1 MAMNFDTYSTSFQSL
16 MKPMYN
22 VNANYMMGAGGFGRA
37 GAGIYGGYMNPAM
50 MGMSAM
56 GPMANIGVGQF
67 NANYLLQGED
77 QMNNYYARPVA
88 AHKKEN
94 DTGTILGILG
104 TALGTA
110 ALIAAMAKGKFRR
123 VPGNGRAPI
132 TPPPAGGGTT
142 NPPIRPTGSS
152 TVVPS
157 SAAPQAKTAPAPAV
171 TAPAP
176 AQTAAPAPVVTASA
190 PTGTTPAPTGTTP
203 APVKPN
209 LPPLADLLKAQGPSI
224 VLPAA
229 SNAAT
234 ATAPAATQIAGYLP
248 APAVS
253 QRMQNALNKQAA
265 AMNLPSSGNV
275 ITTPLAPGQAPAA
288 AQVAGYLP
296 APAVS
301 QRMQNALNKQAAAM
315 NLPSSGNVI
324 TTPLTPQQAT
334 AAGIRTPEAQA
345 AYDRVLAQQ
354 FKPGL
359 KREAARADARA
370 AFRTPA
376 DMANQ
381 KLNEVRPDLGSQGAV
396 VHTTHTPETIS
407 AGYSIGSNAKGADQL
422 AALLAQM
429 KA

>member
-50 MGMSAM
+50 MGMYAM

-157 SAAPQAKTAPAPAV
+157 SVAPQAKTAPAPAV

-176 AQTAAPAPVVTASA
+176 AQTAAPAPAVAASA

-234 ATAPAATQIAGYLP
+234 ATAPAATQI
-248 APAVS
+248 
-253 QRMQNALNKQAA
+253 
-265 AMNLPSSGNV
+265 
-275 ITTPLAPGQAPAA
+275 
-288 AQVAGYLP
+288 AGYLP

>member
-22 VNANYMMGAGGFGRA
+22 VNANYMMGAGGFGGA

-50 MGMSAM
+50 MGMYAM

-77 QMNNYYARPVA
+77 QMNNYYARPIA

-176 AQTAAPAPVVTASA
+176 AQTAAPAPAVTASA

-209 LPPLADLLKAQGPSI
+209 LPP
-224 VLPAA
+224 
-229 SNAAT
+229 
-234 ATAPAATQIAGYLP
+234 
-248 APAVS
+248 
-253 QRMQNALNKQAA
+253 
-265 AMNLPSSGNV
+265 
-275 ITTPLAPGQAPAA
+275 
-288 AQVAGYLP
+288 P

>member
-22 VNANYMMGAGGFGRA
+22 VNANYMMGAGGFGGA

-50 MGMSAM
+50 MGMYAM

-77 QMNNYYARPVA
+77 QMNNYYARPIA

-275 ITTPLAPGQAPAA
+275 ITTPL
-288 AQVAGYLP
+288 
-296 APAVS
+296 
-301 QRMQNALNKQAAAM
+301 
-315 NLPSSGNVI
+315 
-324 TTPLTPQQAT
+324 TPQQAT

>member
-22 VNANYMMGAGGFGRA
+22 VNANYMMGAGGFGGA

-50 MGMSAM
+50 MGMYAM

-77 QMNNYYARPVA
+77 QMNNYYARPIA

-176 AQTAAPAPVVTASA
+176 AQTAAPAPAVTASA

-234 ATAPAATQIAGYLP
+234 ATAPAATQI
-248 APAVS
+248 
-253 QRMQNALNKQAA
+253 
-265 AMNLPSSGNV
+265 
-275 ITTPLAPGQAPAA
+275 
-288 AQVAGYLP
+288 AGYLP

>member
-157 SAAPQAKTAPAPAV
+157 SVAPQAKTAPAPAV

-176 AQTAAPAPVVTASA
+176 AQTAAPAPAVAASA

-234 ATAPAATQIAGYLP
+234 ATAPAATQI
-248 APAVS
+248 
-253 QRMQNALNKQAA
+253 
-265 AMNLPSSGNV
+265 
-275 ITTPLAPGQAPAA
+275 
-288 AQVAGYLP
+288 AGYLP

>member
-1 MAMNFDTYSTSFQSL
+1 MNFDTYSTSFQSL

-22 VNANYMMGAGGFGRA
+22 VNANYMMGAGGFGGA

-50 MGMSAM
+50 MGMYAM

-77 QMNNYYARPVA
+77 QMNNYYARPIA

-157 SAAPQAKTAPAPAV
+157 SVAPQAKTAPAPAV

-176 AQTAAPAPVVTASA
+176 AQTAAPAPAVAASA

-234 ATAPAATQIAGYLP
+234 ATAPAATQI
-248 APAVS
+248 
-253 QRMQNALNKQAA
+253 
-265 AMNLPSSGNV
+265 
-275 ITTPLAPGQAPAA
+275 
-288 AQVAGYLP
+288 AGYLP